1 MPDENHN
8 FFQLQEYDLTIFS
21 IEDKL
26 SSISKKFEEKLGI
39 EELKEK
45 LLLIEMK
52 FKELLK
58 LQIRVSQMIDQSG
71 NNINELNITLYSGK
85 IKNTKEVEA
94 IELEI
99 KNNTESLSSYESKKN
114 QVDENISKLNEIKEN
129 YELKI
134 ISLEEKWIESEE
146 NYKFEIKQLNNNK
159 IHLEEKRKTLSKNL
173 DKKILNLYDSFI
185 SRNRNKGISKLEN
198 RISTC
203 CKIELPN
210 AFVEKIKANELPI
223 VCNCGKSLISE

>member
-1 MPDENHN
+1 MADENNN
-8 FFQLQEYDLTIFS
+8 FFQLQEYDLTIFT

-26 SSISKKFEEKLGI
+26 SSISEKFEKKLGI
-39 EELKEK
+39 EEFKEK
-45 LLLIEMK
+45 LLLIEIK

-71 NNINELNITLYSGK
+71 NNINELNTTLYSGK

-99 KNNTESLSSYESKKN
+99 KNNSESLRSYESKKN
-114 QVDENISKLNEIKEN
+114 QVDENISKLNQIKEN

-134 ISLEEKWIESEE
+134 ISLEEKWVKSEE
-146 NYKFEIKQLNNNK
+146 NYKSEIEQLNNNK
-159 IHLEEKRKTLSKNL
+159 INLEEEKKTLSQNL
-173 DKKILNLYDSFI
+173 DKKILNLYNSFI

-210 AFVEKIKANELPI
+210 AFIEKIKASELPI
-223 VCNCGKSLISE
+223 ICNCGKSLISE